1 MPWSPVARPS
11 VLRRTGAYALA
22 ACAALALAAPAA
34 HAQTPFRL
42 TFNGVN
48 VSDPMGVGVVAVPNC
63 YEEAGIRITVTGFG
77 CGMPGAN
84 MAPVLAS
91 FTPAAATGWTGSPA
105 LFNNDGFSVDFMAAS
120 GNPFSLS
127 TIDLASMFL
136 VGTSPAMSVTFT
148 GMRAGGL
155 AAPTPMTCLISAGA
169 RALSTCT
176 LTGFTNLT
184 SVRMTPSGRTSAS
197 SSTTSPVIGTAVI
210 PEPGTVLL
218 VGAGLLGAAGF
229 ARRRRN
235 VA

>member
-1 MPWSPVARPS
+1 
-11 VLRRTGAYALA
+11 
-22 ACAALALAAPAA
+22 
-34 HAQTPFRL
+34 
-42 TFNGVN
+42 
-48 VSDPMGVGVVAVPNC
+48 MGVGVVAVPNC

-184 SVRMTPSGRTSAS
+184 SVRMTPSGPDFSVQFDNVTG
-197 SSTTSPVIGTAVI
+197 TIGTAVI